1 MNREVPGFD
10 LWLLS
15 MNRDSKQVL
24 TEFLVYSAQN
34 RNDAVFQDLY
44 DLWHADL
51 RRFCVSR
58 IGGADGADEI
68 MSDAWLS
75 IARGLGRLDDPA
87 CFPRWAFRIVENRC
101 VDWIRSRTLARRRE
115 AAAASEADRLAPAP
129 AGPVDPPEEVLR
141 LREAISTLPEEQRQL
156 LHLYYDANRSVAEI
170 ADVLDVAVGTVK
182 SRLSSLR
189 EALKQILERKIS

>member
-1 MNREVPGFD
+1 
-10 LWLLS
+10 

-24 TEFLVYSAQN
+24 TELLVYSAQN
-34 RNDAVFQDLY
+34 RKDAAFQDLY

-68 MSDAWLS
+68 MCDAWLS
-75 IARGLGRLDDPA
+75 IARGLGRLDDPVR
-87 CFPRWAFRIVENRC
+87 FPRWAFRIVENRS

-115 AAAASEADRLAPAP
+115 AAAAHEAERLTPAP
-129 AGPVDPPEEVLR
+129 AGPVEPPDEILR

-156 LHLYYDANRSVAEI
+156 LHLYYQADRSVAEI
-170 ADVLDVAVGTVK
+170 ADVLDLAVGTVK
-182 SRLSSLR
+182 SRLFSLR
-189 EALKQILERKIS
+189 ESLKRILERKTS